1 MSHFILVA
9 ILVYSL
15 VPGEAQ
21 SSDPPAA
28 QDNSTLLIGVSAY
41 DPYLNRDIIFA
52 TPMGTKLVTAESRLY
67 FVDFGD
73 RRYTSIQLNP
83 PDMGLTTM
91 EFDPGTSGLLATCAT
106 PGHPA
111 YFGSVNLTSGEC
123 LPKATLPSHVKI
135 KIGVSAYDDQRQM
148 YFMSARER
156 GSFDDGDVILRIQ
169 GKKQYK
175 VDILKATFGPNSIFE
190 LVQLSINPKYYGVE
204 VSQAVALNVIYA
216 DKQSGWQQMMV
227 DFGEA
232 ESPSQS
238 PTGIAV
244 QNRASRR
251 KNVTAEHLGDLS
263 STNVDWET
271 MYTELTMNNEDFQ
284 KTPVPIQSGL
294 SMYVQTETELSNF
307 ISSDPLGPFEA
318 PEFVPGFPQLLSNA
332 ENLDGYNFK
341 IKMIRICRVV
351 IGAINMDQ
359 MIRQNKM
366 PTKDAMISIASAGT
380 TAFDFYRG
388 GVTADVRDPAQ
399 AIAMSISNL
408 PCNTNLRLFY
418 LTRFGEKAESDVTEW
433 RPSGMNRLM
442 CKQGQFCPNTDDGK
456 VENSPCTLCL
466 PGTYQPYNNTLA
478 GRCFICP
485 YGFVTSLGGQKE
497 CTACAPGKYTG
508 SSRVTCS
515 LCEIGKFADNR
526 GSGICKICAAG
537 YVTNRRGQQACTS
550 CPPGTYSGNSTT
562 ECTQCPMGYFS
573 SSRNSTQCTKCP
585 IGQITVSL
593 GSSICVTEQLVM
605 GPPTNLRVK
614 PAGLRK
620 LCIKFEPPPK
630 ESWPQGIKEI
640 SKYIIAYSTK
650 NQFTLSSA
658 SNQFVANCTSLIEC
672 EVCLEQG
679 IPLHLSKSYIRVTAV
694 VMGNLIGALSAPSNG
709 WITAGECG
717 DTRYLDNNSSMLQ
730 DWQCVNC
737 PAGGDCSGDILWDG
751 VRAQFGYYRLGEE
764 DRDLESKR
772 YYQPC
777 INPKACLGGENKM
790 LEGSFFDSDENDMA
804 LQNSREV
811 CNYDLGFETHCPQFN
826 LNSSSA
832 PRGCRLCRACRRG
845 YWEQGVA
852 DCSPCPPKGLDII
865 ASIVATGVLAAFVYS
880 FYKTSFEE
888 YREDLVVSR
897 LHFAQTLKKIVL
909 NHLQLVSLASA
920 FPLQWPK
927 AVSEFFRF
935 LEVLGTVGDVI
946 FNPSC
951 SSSAKTNTMFY
962 EKQAFILCL
971 PLVCIGLMGVGIVYV
986 GISNRVEKQK
996 SDRKK
1001 RQIQQRLKKRG
1012 LGSGLDSS
1020 GAKKKEREEKKRKN
1034 EALSNSL
1041 RAKKSAKVSPLKIVK
1056 KQQKKNKK
1064 FVLPLTTF
1072 DKFTSMMVT
1081 FLYLV
1086 YPSLCKATFTLVS
1099 CRKVGINWYL
1109 QMDMDL
1115 LCNSPD
1121 HISWV
1126 VVLFLPG
1133 LLLYVIGLP
1142 LAAFFYLRRHRRV
1155 INDPKMKFKF
1165 GVLFAGYR
1173 YGHSSWECVIALRK
1187 ATIIFVSIVLAGAG
1201 AGPQALLAV
1210 LAILLFALWHMQA
1223 KPFIRVLDKEDI
1235 LDSAESIALL
1245 VTLITLWTGLFF
1257 FQEIPRIGTLPAFLS
1272 TALLIF
1278 NLAFLTMLLR
1288 WWLIFFLMDIH
1299 TKRRTLSAG
1308 LHRSGCEGRMMQLM
1322 ERFLPSLISRKD
1334 AKWKHA
1340 RVKILAVARMII
1352 HFKRIRER
1360 VAAGE
1365 QAAFRAHHVG
1375 KRNLLKL
1382 NLLPHRKTIEEQRT
1396 RMAAIER
1403 LKGTILPMAKE
1414 QKFQTPRN
1422 ATRVVPKGVL
1432 SGRRTPTRIYPMG
1445 IPSPSLGRLTPT
1457 DSRPGSTQ
1465 SRSGSRLSRPGS
1477 KSRRRSPESEGKQ
1490 KSPKLTQLVPA
1501 KTAFKGKNRQQ
1512 QAAMMKII
1520 AAKKLKQRQ
1529 KALEKAEAERERL
1542 KKDPEWQK
1550 KDIKRKL
1557 NLAVDTQFV
1566 AKQGLKAM
1574 IEGESRRL
1582 QQEKSKLRAQMEKL
1596 MQLGKSRKLT
1606 PPQVAKLKETLS
1618 QLKKKY
1624 ESLIQKEKVLALK
1637 SKHV

>member
-508 SSRVTCS
+508 SSR
-515 LCEIGKFADNR
+515 
-526 GSGICKICAAG
+526 
-537 YVTNRRGQQACTS
+537 
-550 CPPGTYSGNSTT
+550 
-562 ECTQCPMGYFS
+562 
-573 SSRNSTQCTKCP
+573 
-585 IGQITVSL
+585 
-593 GSSICVTEQLVM
+593 
-605 GPPTNLRVK
+605 
-614 PAGLRK
+614 
-620 LCIKFEPPPK
+620 
-630 ESWPQGIKEI
+630 
-640 SKYIIAYSTK
+640 
-650 NQFTLSSA
+650 
-658 SNQFVANCTSLIEC
+658 
-672 EVCLEQG
+672 QG

-811 CNYDLGFETHCPQFN
+811 CNYDLGFETHF
-826 LNSSSA
+826 
-832 PRGCRLCRACRRG
+832 
-845 YWEQGVA
+845 
-852 DCSPCPPKGLDII
+852 
-865 ASIVATGVLAAFVYS
+865 
-880 FYKTSFEE
+880 
-888 YREDLVVSR
+888 
-897 LHFAQTLKKIVL
+897 
-909 NHLQLVSLASA
+909 
-920 FPLQWPK
+920 
-927 AVSEFFRF
+927 
-935 LEVLGTVGDVI
+935 GDVI

-1288 WWLIFFLMDIH
+1288 WWLIFLLMDIH